1 VRLFVASGQLE
12 REVAWTR
19 PLADE
24 ADERLLPART
34 LGGPA
39 VRRGGTGRRPR
50 S

>member
-12 REVAWTR
+12 REIAWTR
-19 PLADE
+19 PLTDE
-24 ADERLLPART
+24 ADGRLLPARP

-39 VRRGGTGRRPR
+39 VRRGGTGRPPR